1 MKGLPRVLRG
11 LMLSFILLLVVTTV
25 SAQKKVSGTVSG
37 VDGIPLSGVTIVEK
51 GTNNQVLT
59 DDQGKFT
66 ITLTKASGTL
76 VLTSMGF
83 TRIEEPVPAKGDM
96 KIVLQASVDDLD
108 EVVVVGYTTERK
120 RDVTGSIVS
129 IKSSQVEQT
138 TPVGTL
144 DAMQGRMAGVQIL
157 SNNGPGEGADIKIR
171 GTSTFSG
178 GVDPLYVVDGQQLE
192 NIDNLN
198 PNDIASIEVLKD
210 GASAA
215 IYGSKSANGV
225 VIITTKKGASAK
237 TKVDFNY
244 VRTYSNIY
252 NRVPVAN
259 SRQRFQ
265 SERLKAGN
273 AAGGGSQ
280 DSLSLQSQLEVDLQD
295 ILTRT
300 AVRDQFNLA
309 FSGKLNKNSFYSNF
323 GFLNE
328 EGVILNSSYRRFNN
342 STNLNFDVSKFFNA
356 GIRIN
361 TSYEF
366 QKGLNENAVF
376 TQLVQR
382 PAYLPVRDYNGDL
395 FPEVFGRQNPL
406 AEAIA
411 YTNNDRDL
419 RLSVFTFGELKILP
433 VLSFKSTLGANYSH
447 NKINQF
453 SPTITETIGRDPNGR
468 EQQITSYDFQH
479 EDYFIYKQS
488 FGDHNLNA
496 LAGFQIQEWTREFSN
511 INGTFSSDLIQ
522 TFNNVLLLDL
532 GQFRTAIDEHSLLS
546 YFGKVGYDYKG
557 KYLVSGTFRRDGSS
571 RFGSG
576 KRFGNFP
583 SVSAAWRVSDEK
595 FMQGISN
602 VLSDLKFRF
611 GWAITGNE
619 RIGNY
624 DALALYSPGYLY
636 DGVNGVAPIQLANP
650 DLSWETTESINFGVD
665 MTLFKGRVNATFEYY
680 VKTTDDLLY
689 NVPIPQETGFGS
701 IRRNIGSV
709 ENRGIEISIGASPIK
724 TRNFEWY
731 TNFNIAFNDNK
742 VLELADP
749 AGFETGIFRIEQ
761 GQSIGNMFGYKHL
774 GVFAYDESNAFTPE
788 GVMLTPVFNNGTF
801 SGYTLDGKPYSGTIN
816 QLKVG
821 TNTLRGGDIIW
832 QDLNGDFLID
842 ATNDRQIIGNGLARI
857 FGGFFNEFKYKGISL
872 SALFDFNYGQDI
884 YRQYD
889 IARNTATAFGAT
901 PHPDAIDGSWQK
913 QGDVVQYPAL
923 ATARSQNRIGTSSFY
938 VSEGDWIKFRN
949 IRLAYSLPRK
959 TMSRIKWMESL
970 GAYVSVNNALVWT
983 NYEGYNPE
991 LGTRGNA
998 LQPGVDNLR
1007 YPNRRELVFGL
1018 KAQF

>member
-1 MKGLPRVLRG
+1 MNCLPRFLRG
-11 LMLSFILLLVVTTV
+11 LSVLVFFFAATIAV
-25 SAQKKVSGTVSG
+25 SAQKKVNGTVTG
-37 VDGIPLSGVTIVEK
+37 VDGAPLSGVTILEK
-51 GTNNQVLT
+51 GTNNQVLSA
-59 DDQGKFT
+59 DDGKFS
-66 ITLTKASGTL
+66 ITLTKKTGTL
-76 VLTSMGF
+76 VFTSVGF
-83 TRIEEPVPAKGDM
+83 NSFEEAVPATGGM
-96 KIVLQASVDDLD
+96 KIMLESTTADLD

-120 RDVTGSIVS
+120 RDVTGAIVS

-138 TPVGTL
+138 TPIGTL

-157 SNNGPGEGADIKIR
+157 SNNGPGQGADIKIR

-178 GVDPLYVVDGQQLE
+178 GVDPLYVVDGQQLD
-192 NIDNLN
+192 NINNLN

-225 VIITTKKGASAK
+225 VIITTKKGVTAK
-237 TKVDFNY
+237 TKVDINY

-252 NRVPVAN
+252 NRIPVAN

-265 SERLKAGN
+265 SERLKSGN
-273 AAGGGSQ
+273 AAGGGSD

-295 ILTRT
+295 IITQT
-300 AVRDQFNLA
+300 AVRDQFNIA
-309 FSGKLNKNSFYSNF
+309 FSGANNKNSFYSNF
-323 GFLNE
+323 GYLNE

-342 STNLNFDVSKFFNA
+342 STNLNFNVNKFFNA

-366 QKGLNENAVF
+366 AKGLNESAVL

-419 RLSVFTFGELKILP
+419 RLSVFTFGEIKILP
-433 VLSFKSTLGANYSH
+433 SLSFKSTLGANFSH
-447 NKINQF
+447 NKINRF
-453 SPTITETIGRDPNGR
+453 SPTITETIGRDPNGT
-468 EQQITSYDFQH
+468 EQQITQYDYQH
-479 EDYFIYKQS
+479 EDYFIYKKS
-488 FGDHNLNA
+488 FGNHNVNA

-532 GQFRTAIDEHSLLS
+532 GNFRTLVEEHSLLS
-546 YFGKVGYDYKG
+546 YFGKLGYDYKG
-557 KYLVSGTFRRDGSS
+557 KYLISGTFRRDGSS

-576 KRFGNFP
+576 NRFGNFP
-583 SVSAAWRVSDEK
+583 SVSVGWRVSDEG
-595 FMQGISN
+595 FMDGIKS
-602 VLSDLKFRF
+602 VVSDLKLRA

-624 DALALYSPGYLY
+624 DSQPLYSPGYLY
-636 DGVNGVAPIQLANP
+636 DAVNGVAPIQLANP
-650 DLSWETTESINFGVD
+650 QLSWETTESLNFGVD
-665 MTLFKGRVNATFEYY
+665 MTLFKGRANLTVEYY

-709 ENRGIEISIGASPIK
+709 ENRGLEIAIGASPIK
-724 TRNFEWY
+724 TKNFEWY

-742 VLELADP
+742 VLKLADP
-749 AGFETGIFRIEQ
+749 AGFETGIFRVDE
-761 GQSIGNMFGYKHL
+761 GQSIGNMFGFKNL
-774 GVFAYDESNAFTPE
+774 GVFQYDESNAFTPE
-788 GVMLTPVFNNGTF
+788 GTRLTPTFNNGTF
-801 SGYTLDGKPYSGTIN
+801 SGYTLDGKPYTGTIN
-816 QLKVG
+816 KLKVG

-832 QDLNGDFLID
+832 EDLNGDFLID

-857 FGGFFNEFKYKGISL
+857 FGGFFNELKYKAFSL
-872 SALFDFNYGQDI
+872 SALFDFNYGGDI
-884 YRQYD
+884 YRNYD
-889 IARNTATAFGAT
+889 IARNTSTAFGAT
-901 PHPDAIDGSWQK
+901 PHPDAIDGSWQN
-913 QGDVVQYPAL
+913 QGDVVEYPSL
-923 ATARSQNRIGTSSFY
+923 QTARSQNRIGVNSFY
-938 VSEGDWIKFRN
+938 VSQGDWIKFRN
-949 IRLAYSLPRK
+949 IRLSYSVPRK
-959 TMSRIKWMESL
+959 TMSRLKWVDAL

-998 LQPGVDNLR
+998 LQPGLDNLR
-1007 YPNRRELVFGL
+1007 YPNRREFVIGI